1 MRLRSRPAAATGLLA
16 VVALAGCS
24 VQLAGKSQPNTTG
37 PTAITTGTPLAN
49 YSGPTPGP
57 VTDPTSLSGAFA
69 LQNAYQSVVKQVLP
83 SVVQIETDQGL
94 GSGIVFDGRG
104 NIVTNNHVIAG
115 GANITVTTASGAKYP
130 ATVVGTYPADD
141 LAVVHV
147 NAALPPA
154 TFGDSRTLQ
163 VGAIVMAVGNPL
175 GLQSSVTAGI
185 VSATGR
191 TVSEGSGI
199 TLPDTI
205 QTSAEI
211 NPGNSGGALV
221 DLNAHVVGI
230 PTLAASDPQ
239 LGGAAAGIGFAIPS
253 SIIKDIAAQLVAAGH
268 VTNSHRAFMGVRIA
282 AFSQANGAL
291 ISSVVAGG
299 PADKAGLQAG
309 DLVTAADGKPV
320 ASADALTSA
329 IAAHQPGDKMS
340 ISVQRQDGSQK
351 TLTITLGEL
360 PA

>member
-1 MRLRSRPAAATGLLA
+1 MRFRALA
-16 VVALAGCS
+16 LVAVALLAGCS
-24 VQLAGKSQPNTTG
+24 LQFAGNSKTSNSGNGSTVTNATPLPNYTG
-37 PTAITTGTPLAN
+37 PTPAPLSN
-49 YSGPTPGP
+49 T
-57 VTDPTSLSGAFA
+57 TSLNTA
-69 LQNAYQSVVKQVLP
+69 LSLQAAYQAVVKQILP

-94 GSGIVFDGRG
+94 GSGIVYDGHG
-104 NIVTNNHVIAG
+104 NIVTNYHVVEGAG
-115 GANITVTTASGAKYP
+115 SLTVTTSDGKKYP
-130 ATVVGTYPADD
+130 ATIVGSYQADD
-141 LAVVHV
+141 LAVIHV
-147 NAALPPA
+147 NAGLQPA
-154 TFGDSRTLQ
+154 SFGDSSKLE
-163 VGAIVMAVGNPL
+163 VGSIVMAVGNPL

-191 TVSEGSGI
+191 TVAEGNGV

-221 DLNAHVVGI
+221 DLNAQVVGI

-253 SIIKDIAAQLVAAGH
+253 RIITDIAGQLVANGH
-268 VTNSHRAFMGVRIA
+268 VTNSHRAYLGVRLA
-282 AFSQANGAL
+282 SFSQQNGAL

-309 DLVTAADGKPV
+309 DLVTTADGKPIG
-320 ASADALTSA
+320 SADDLTSA
-329 IAAHQPGDKMS
+329 LARRAPGDKMS
-340 ISVQRQDGSQK
+340 VTVQRQDGSTK

-360 PA
+360 PS